1 MSVASHTLGASA
13 SGAGSMDSMTL
24 AGASAAVATMLNEI
38 EDFSDS
44 DLLAVYGKEPGQV
57 VPQILGYTIKDRH
70 WIEPTRNGSGKA
82 AALFEIVPTDPSSRC
97 KALVIAIRGSS
108 SSIDWLVNLN
118 SDLVECP
125 DLVTIPESRLKPTP
139 KVHRGFAKCARTI
152 APGLVDQIKTA
163 LDENQTQDQEI
174 EIVFT
179 GHSAGGAVACLLFCY
194 VLTRQ
199 ILNLSSRKVTLSCVT
214 FGCPPLFN
222 TDIDSRLAKLYTS
235 SNFLLGNMLAF
246 ANDGDPIS
254 RMDAAYATEL
264 ARIWYRVGGSKC
276 PPASEFP
283 DFKPPKLRL
292 NGLGQLV
299 VLFEK
304 EQEEDENKEDEDIE
318 EEETLMACR
327 LSHSDLEHQA
337 WANVAAHRMNQY
349 VKWMTCIGDGSF
361 NGRRDWT
368 DHAR

>member
-44 DLLAVYGKEPGQV
+44 DLLVSRGQESVKLPAVEWTSTEDTARIIQIAALCSKAVYGKEPGQV

-199 ILNLSSRKVTLSCVT
+199 ILS
-214 FGCPPLFN
+214 
-222 TDIDSRLAKLYTS
+222 
-235 SNFLLGNMLAF
+235 NMLAF